1 MFQTVSSYGGGQSA
15 RAMSGVPSHPVDDT
29 RMVSMGPMDPGASVK
44 DRSLRM
50 GSGRSEVSLPPDAS
64 STLFVEGLP
73 SDCTRREVSRIL
85 PLFSICNHSF
95 TWTFSLLVLL
105 CSLPHVI
112 PVLLDLFS
120 SSFVPSLGINRYLS
134 PFCWLQR
141 SETCKQ
147 GIKTCESSRYC
158 YYYDCHHPL
167 YYFSM
172 C

>member
-105 CSLPHVI
+105 CSLPRVI

-147 GIKTCESSRYC
+147 GIKTCESPRYC

-167 YYFSM
+167 HYFSM